1 MARKLSDPMSLPV
14 GSTLVCSGL
23 VNPRPLL
30 TATLLA
36 FLAAGCAQVGSP
48 AAAPV
53 VGRAPDVPMVLESFD
68 NAQLSAAIFD
78 ETNRVRLAHGHKAL
92 KPDSGLDAAADEQAT
107 YTALALRAGH
117 DNPMPA
123 GKNVAERVAHQNV
136 PVAYVGENSIMM
148 GAVRPEGSN
157 PYYGYR
163 EFAAMLVDGWMN
175 SPEHRENMLRD
186 RFTELGC
193 AARLSHAFR
202 QGDFR
207 IFAIQVFARPPG
219 QGVPGEVRP

>member
-1 MARKLSDPMSLPV
+1 MSLPV
-14 GSTLVCSGL
+14 GTTVVCSGS
-23 VNPRPLL
+23 VNPRPFLI
-30 TATLLA
+30 AALLA
-36 FLAAGCAQVGSP
+36 FLAAGCAQVETP
-48 AAAPV
+48 AAAAA
-53 VGRAPDVPMVLESFD
+53 VGHAPDVPMVLESFD
-68 NAQLSAAIFD
+68 NARLSAAIFD
-78 ETNRVRLAHGHKAL
+78 ETNRVRLVHGHKAL

-123 GKNVAERVAHQNV
+123 GRNVAERVAHQNV

-148 GAVRPEGSN
+148 GAVRPQGSN
-157 PYYGYR
+157 TPYYGYR
-163 EFAAMLVDGWMN
+163 QFAAMLVDGWMN

-207 IFAIQVFARPPG
+207 IFAIQVFARPPS
-219 QGVPGEVRP
+219 QGVPGEVTP